1 MVMFY
6 MAGPK
11 IFFVSDLKNIET
23 KNEMEYVHWKAHPA
37 FREEPFPTN
46 QPDTSLTQLHAFLSD
61 PIIVTRERKSAPN

>member
-1 MVMFY
+1 
-6 MAGPK
+6 
-11 IFFVSDLKNIET
+11 
-23 KNEMEYVHWKAHPA
+23 MEYVHWKAHPA